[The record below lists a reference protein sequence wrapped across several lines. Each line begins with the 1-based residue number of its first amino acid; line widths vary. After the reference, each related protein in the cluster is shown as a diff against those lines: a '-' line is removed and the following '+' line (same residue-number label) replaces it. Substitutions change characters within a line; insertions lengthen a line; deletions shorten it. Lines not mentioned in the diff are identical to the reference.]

1 MFEGI
6 DGRIAEGDD
15 EINPLCDELFGK
27 SRYSVVPSTS
37 PYELKPDV
45 SFLVPTKRP
54 HIASKRFGEDF
65 IHILGID
72 AQHAEYRHCRL
83 LRARRERPRRRT
95 TEQHYELAASHHSI
109 TSSAAN
115 ADIPDPAPTCRR
127 SRYRLR

>member
-83 LRARRERPRRRT
+83 LSARCNRPRCCRAAECDQQFPPSDGDCHTPLPREVRKGNDT
-95 TEQHYELAASHHSI
+95 T
-109 TSSAAN
+109 
-115 ADIPDPAPTCRR
+115 
-127 SRYRLR
+127 SRACCP